1 MSELKRKAIES
12 CQKLG
17 ISKAEAE
24 ALWIERHEKLKAI
37 EENTEALDKL
47 TYNNVV
53 GSLAKRKKI
62 LEAGNYEEF
71 ETLLFAESRV
81 TDYGAK
87 KKYDKLVE
95 DYKQGDDVKRSK
107 LINEGQIKI
116 IDGKIVPIDQNQ
128 YNKGNPLNP
137 EANKTKSIY
146 GLTKV
151 DGKPLLTI
159 INLPSEQVNAAVD
172 KGWVV
177 KYLGKRN
184 SKSTDSVLVINLNRS
199 SSPVFNKVSEEKN
212 IKEIVEKVF
221 IDDFITPDK
230 FKEWC
235 EENAASNKLVFVKGL
250 LTGGESATEL
260 FISTTAEM
268 DDDTIHCWATKPNT
282 FIDGAEGL
290 VIGDVYGKDGD
301 YTLNAVAVEVPEKY
315 LIGNIGSV
323 GNHTDE
329 ESTSE
334 DEAKEVETSKYQKGW
349 S

>member
-1 MSELKRKAIES
+1 MSELKKKAIES
-12 CQKLG
+12 CKKLG
-17 ISKAEAE
+17 ISKEEAE
-24 ALWIERHEKLKAI
+24 ALWAERHEKLKPI
-37 EENTEALDKL
+37 EDNAEALEKL

-71 ETLLFAESRV
+71 ETLLFAEGRI

-87 KKYDKLVE
+87 KKYDKVVE
-95 DYKQGDDVKRSK
+95 DYKQADDTKRSK
-107 LINEGQIKI
+107 MLNDGLVKVV
-116 IDGKIVPIDQNQ
+116 DGKVVPLDQNQ

-137 EANKTKSIY
+137 EANKTKTVY
-146 GLTKV
+146 GLTKI
-151 DGKPLLTI
+151 DGKPVTTL
-159 INLPSEQVNAAVD
+159 INMPSEQVDAVVD

-177 KYLGKRN
+177 KYLGKKN
-184 SKSTDSVLVINLNRS
+184 SKTTEDILVINLNRS
-199 SSPVFNKVSEEKN
+199 SSPAFNKVSEEKN
-212 IKEIVEKVF
+212 YKEIVEKVF
-221 IDDFITPDK
+221 VDDMIAPDK
-230 FKEWC
+230 FKDWC
-235 EENAASNKLVFVKGL
+235 EENASSNKLVFVKGL

-301 YTLNAVAVEVPEKY
+301 YTLNAVAVEVPDKY
-315 LIGNIGSV
+315 QIGNIGSV

-329 ESTSE
+329 ESSAE
-334 DEAKEVETSKYQKGW
+334 DEAKEVEKSKDETGW
-349 S
+349 E